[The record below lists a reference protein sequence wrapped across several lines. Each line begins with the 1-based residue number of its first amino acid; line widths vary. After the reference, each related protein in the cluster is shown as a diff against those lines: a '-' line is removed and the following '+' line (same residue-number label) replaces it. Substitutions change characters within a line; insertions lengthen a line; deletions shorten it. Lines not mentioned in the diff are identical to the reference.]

1 MKFCIV
7 HRKLYSPTVDVN
19 TVFKDTM
26 RMIRPICIS
35 HSGNPIVWETSD
47 TLMRKCGEQFQ
58 EARIF
63 DGKTFWEAEPEMEWV
78 DEL

>member
-1 MKFCIV
+1 
-7 HRKLYSPTVDVN
+7 
-19 TVFKDTM
+19 M